1 MPTPADIRESSPSPA
16 DIQFQDKKNDD
27 KHSDAKDTGLRTT
40 YTAVLEARNEK
51 VTFDIDPIHIS
62 GPENFVLEGTKTM
75 WTSLAEKGVVDRF
88 TLQELVELTK
98 DIMPKEKNGAEIH
111 G

>member
-1 MPTPADIRESSPSPA
+1 
-16 DIQFQDKKNDD
+16 
-27 KHSDAKDTGLRTT
+27 
-40 YTAVLEARNEK
+40 
-51 VTFDIDPIHIS
+51 
-62 GPENFVLEGTKTM
+62 LEGTKTM

-98 DIMPKEKNGAEIH
+98 DIMPKEKNGADIH